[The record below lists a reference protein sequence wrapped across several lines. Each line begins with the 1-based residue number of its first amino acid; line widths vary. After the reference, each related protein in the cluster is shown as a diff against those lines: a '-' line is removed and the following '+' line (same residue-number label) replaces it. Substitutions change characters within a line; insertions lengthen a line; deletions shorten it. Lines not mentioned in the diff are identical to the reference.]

1 MYTYAHVH
9 RTKYYGLHLFMPKDT
24 LINTLNGVI
33 QYKLD
38 WSVTSQKNS
47 FPLREL
53 NQEIQDTSSELDIC
67 MKSV

>member
-33 QYKLD
+33 LD

-67 MKSV
+67 MKIV